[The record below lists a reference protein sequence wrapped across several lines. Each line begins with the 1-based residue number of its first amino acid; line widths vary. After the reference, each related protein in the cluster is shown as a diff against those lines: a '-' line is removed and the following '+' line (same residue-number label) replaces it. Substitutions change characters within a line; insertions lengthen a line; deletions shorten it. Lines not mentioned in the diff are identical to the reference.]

1 MPDIA
6 YMAVPFA
13 YPNFPVPGLSVK
25 GAAGGIGGEY
35 LGLEGPVAFRLRNGG
50 KAIQECEAFFGM
62 QFQCGKAMFFQGFFG
77 RHFYITL
84 PEFTFANEW

>member
-35 LGLEGPVAFRLRNGG
+35 LGLEGPVAFRLRRRRETVEQPDADALASCFLRDVDADLSDAGRASRVRNGG
-50 KAIQECEAFFGM
+50 
-62 QFQCGKAMFFQGFFG
+62 
-77 RHFYITL
+77 
-84 PEFTFANEW
+84 